1 MRNLIKVGLFVH
13 VLSVGL
19 TGPVAAP
26 PSNAMSSEQMQFRG
40 RPPQQPV
47 EIFGNA
53 WFIFAD
59 GVIDADASARLKR
72 FIQENHVPRKSIFV
86 LNSPGGSLIGGI
98 KLGRAIRDAGL
109 LTDVGRNIGET
120 EKMLVAGECYSAC
133 TLAFLGGE
141 FRSIEKDSIYGV
153 HRFFFTTKG
162 DQDTDAAQIL
172 SASIVQYIRDMDVDP
187 ELFNEMTAA
196 GNKEIIIIPHDE
208 LVRLNV
214 INNGQKKTRWTIESV
229 EFGIYLKGERETYH
243 GINKFILECMAN
255 HSIALLAIFDPE
267 GRADE
272 ITRMKSMS
280 LFINDEAISIA
291 ERRLSGPELHN
302 GWINAVFLLDDS
314 LLAIIQRAKTVGV
327 AFQFLD
333 GAPIFLGFQ
342 GMDFGDGAKKLPG
355 FLRACHG

>member
-1 MRNLIKVGLFVH
+1 MGNLIKVGLFVH
-13 VLSVGL
+13 VLFVGL
-19 TGPVAAP
+19 TGPVAATP
-26 PSNAMSSEQMQFRG
+26 ANATSLEQMQFLG

-59 GVIDADASARLKR
+59 GVIDADAPARLKR
-72 FIQENHVPRKSIFV
+72 FIQENHVPRKSIIV
-86 LNSPGGSLIGGI
+86 LNSPGGSVIGGI
-98 KLGRAIRDAGL
+98 KLGRL
-109 LTDVGRNIGET
+109 LTEVGRNTSET
-120 EKMLVAGECYSAC
+120 EKMFVTGECYSAC

-141 FRSIEKDSIYGV
+141 FRSIEKDSTYGV

-162 DQDTDAAQIL
+162 GQDTDAAQIL

-208 LVRLNV
+208 LARLNV
-214 INNGQKKTRWTIESV
+214 INNGQKKTRWTIESA

-243 GINKFILECMAN
+243 GINKFILECMPN
-255 HSIALLAIFDPE
+255 NSIALLTIFDPE
-267 GRADE
+267 GHADE
-272 ITRMKSMS
+272 IMQMKSMS
-280 LFINDEAISIA
+280 LFINDETISIA

-302 GWINAVFLLDDS
+302 GWINAVFLLDDG
-314 LLAIIQRAKTVGV
+314 LLTIIQRAKTVGV

>member
-1 MRNLIKVGLFVH
+1 MQNLIKAGLFVL
-13 VLSVGL
+13 VLSMGF
-19 TGPVAAP
+19 TGPVAAAP
-26 PSNAMSSEQMQFRG
+26 ANTMSLEQMQFRG

-59 GVIDADASARLKR
+59 GVIDADAPARLKR
-72 FIQENHVPRKSIFV
+72 FIQENHVPRKSIIV

-141 FRSIEKDSIYGV
+141 FRSIEKDSTYGV

-187 ELFNEMTAA
+187 ELFNDMTAA
-196 GNKEIIIIPHDE
+196 GNGGK
-208 LVRLNV
+208 
-214 INNGQKKTRWTIESV
+214 
-229 EFGIYLKGERETYH
+229 
-243 GINKFILECMAN
+243 
-255 HSIALLAIFDPE
+255 
-267 GRADE
+267 
-272 ITRMKSMS
+272 
-280 LFINDEAISIA
+280 
-291 ERRLSGPELHN
+291 
-302 GWINAVFLLDDS
+302 
-314 LLAIIQRAKTVGV
+314 
-327 AFQFLD
+327 
-333 GAPIFLGFQ
+333 
-342 GMDFGDGAKKLPG
+342 
-355 FLRACHG
+355 